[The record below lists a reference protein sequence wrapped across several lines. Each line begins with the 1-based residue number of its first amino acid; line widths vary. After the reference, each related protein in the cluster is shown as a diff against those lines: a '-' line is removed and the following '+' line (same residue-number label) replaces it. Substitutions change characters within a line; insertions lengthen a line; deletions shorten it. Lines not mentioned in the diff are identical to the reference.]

1 MAELSI
7 ENLGKT
13 FKGGFQALGGLSFDV
28 ADREAVFLLGPSG
41 AGKTTTLRLV
51 AGLEFPSDGKVTID
65 GQDVTDWQPR
75 ERNLAMVYDKHSLFP
90 HMTVFENLAYP
101 LRNRKLK
108 ETEIRA
114 RIATVT
120 ETLQV
125 SELLERYPSQL
136 SGGQMQR
143 VAIGR
148 ALVREANVYLL
159 DEPISHLDAKLRA
172 RMRIEFKRLQRDYR
186 ATMLYVSHDQ
196 LEAMTMADRI
206 VLINQGRVEQIAPPQ
221 ELFDRPESLF
231 AATFVGEPTMNV
243 FDARLL
249 DQDGGFGLSL
259 GRSRIAL
266 DRDWLGKGE
275 PISPSKAYLAGVR
288 PQHVTLADAGATGVN
303 VVHGTVF
310 AVETLG
316 SRIIFDV
323 EAEGTVVRILTST
336 DTGRRYPHQ
345 IGTPIAF
352 RIAPEQIYLFE
363 AQTGRT
369 VRQAQFTDSPGH
381 FENGFAPQGARKQ

>member
-1 MAELSI
+1 
-7 ENLGKT
+7 
-13 FKGGFQALGGLSFDV
+13 
-28 ADREAVFLLGPSG
+28 
-41 AGKTTTLRLV
+41 
-51 AGLEFPSDGKVTID
+51 
-65 GQDVTDWQPR
+65 
-75 ERNLAMVYDKHSLFP
+75 
-90 HMTVFENLAYP
+90 
-101 LRNRKLK
+101 
-108 ETEIRA
+108 
-114 RIATVT
+114 
-120 ETLQV
+120 
-125 SELLERYPSQL
+125 
-136 SGGQMQR
+136 
-143 VAIGR
+143 
-148 ALVREANVYLL
+148 
-159 DEPISHLDAKLRA
+159 
-172 RMRIEFKRLQRDYR
+172 
-186 ATMLYVSHDQ
+186 
-196 LEAMTMADRI
+196 